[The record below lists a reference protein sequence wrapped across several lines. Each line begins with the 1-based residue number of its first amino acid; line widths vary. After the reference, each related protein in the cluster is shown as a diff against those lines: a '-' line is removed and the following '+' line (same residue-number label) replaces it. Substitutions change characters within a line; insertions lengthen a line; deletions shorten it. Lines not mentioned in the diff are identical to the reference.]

1 MYIKPINVYKT
12 AHQLINSYTS
22 TSGTTVVKD
31 KKASDVEFPEHESKD
46 KSSGKSA
53 LEIFKMGMNFE
64 NTIEYIESKLLDAFF
79 GHICRQNE
87 WDLAEQYI
95 LNVKEWCQMLQTTA
109 KLELNF
115 VPDNLQERIIKTG
128 ENLEVGINNLLKAIS
143 EKNFD
148 NANKELENA
157 LKYIRELYKL
167 RE

>member
-1 MYIKPINVYKT
+1 MAK
-12 AHQLINSYTS
+12 
-22 TSGTTVVKD
+22 G
-31 KKASDVEFPEHESKD
+31 KKAPEEVLPERESKE
-46 KSSGKSA
+46 KSTGKDA
-53 LEIFKMGMNFE
+53 LEIFKLGMNFE

-87 WDLAEQYI
+87 WDLAQQYL

-115 VPDNLQERIIKTG
+115 LPDNLQEKIIKTG
-128 ENLEVGINNLLKAIS
+128 GGLEVGINNLLKAIS

-148 NANKELENA
+148 TANKELENA

>member
-1 MYIKPINVYKT
+1 MVKGKR
-12 AHQLINSYTS
+12 TS
-22 TSGTTVVKD
+22 E
-31 KKASDVEFPEHESKD
+31 VEPSEIGSKD
-46 KSSGKSA
+46 KSTGKSA
-53 LEIFKMGMNFE
+53 IEIFKMGMNFE

-87 WDLAEQYI
+87 WDLAQQYI
-95 LNVKEWCQMLQTTA
+95 LNVKEWCQNLQTTA

-115 VPDNLQERIIKTG
+115 LPENLQETIIKTAG
-128 ENLEVGINNLLKAIS
+128 NLEVGIDALLKAIS

-148 NANKELENA
+148 NANKELENV